1 MGSLLRRTQA
11 LGQAVFHAMLS
22 RGYTGEARLLDPPRW
37 AAQDWS
43 FLGGTACLAALLLRL
58 G

>member
-1 MGSLLRRTQA
+1 
-11 LGQAVFHAMLS
+11 MLS

-37 AAQDWS
+37 RAQDWS
-43 FLGGTACLAALLLRL
+43 FLGGVACLAFLLVRV